1 VRAIPILTS
10 PVIFTGKPWLG
21 EGSAITSQNR
31 ACSPPWNHSIDR
43 ILNPQYLHD
52 IVKVVKQ
59 EAQRSGF
66 VERFASVLTESG
78 FPRMP
83 ARVFAALLAT
93 DSGRLTAA
101 ELAAR
106 LHVSPAAIS
115 GAVSYLVQVN
125 LASREAEP
133 GSRREHYRVHSET
146 WYEAIA
152 SKDQVLDRCERSLRE
167 GIEVVGR
174 ETAAGARIAETLAFF
189 EFIQTELPAML
200 ERWRARKAELGVA
213 NSKRATLAA
222 RAKRSHAA

>member
-1 VRAIPILTS
+1 MKVINRDKTRA
-10 PVIFTGKPWLG
+10 
-21 EGSAITSQNR
+21 
-31 ACSPPWNHSIDR
+31 
-43 ILNPQYLHD
+43 
-52 IVKVVKQ
+52 
-59 EAQRSGF
+59 GF
-66 VERFASVLTESG
+66 IERFASVLTQSG

-101 ELAAR
+101 QLAEL
-106 LHVSPAAIS
+106 LYVSPAAIS

-133 GSRREHYRVHSET
+133 GSRREHYRVHNET

-167 GIEVVGR
+167 GIDVVGR
-174 ETAAGARIAETLAFF
+174 DTAAGARIAETLAFF

-200 ERWRARKAELGVA
+200 ERWRARKAELSFFNVKRTTQTA
-213 NSKRATLAA
+213 RSKNERMAA
-222 RAKRSHAA
+222 AK

>member
-1 VRAIPILTS
+1 
-10 PVIFTGKPWLG
+10 
-21 EGSAITSQNR
+21 
-31 ACSPPWNHSIDR
+31 
-43 ILNPQYLHD
+43 
-52 IVKVVKQ
+52 VKVLNRDK
-59 EAQRSGF
+59 ARGGF
-66 VERFASVLTESG
+66 IERFASVLTESG

-83 ARVFAALLAT
+83 ARVFAALLAA

-101 ELAAR
+101 ELAAM

-133 GSRREHYRVHSET
+133 GSRRERYRVHSET

-167 GIEVVGR
+167 GIDVVGR
-174 ETAAGARIAETLAFF
+174 DTPAGGRIAETLAFF

-200 ERWRARKAELGVA
+200 DRWRARKAEFSFSNTKRPTVVA
-213 NSKRATLAA
+213 RSKRDRVAA
-222 RAKRSHAA
+222 AK

>member
-1 VRAIPILTS
+1 LLDT
-10 PVIFTGKPWLG
+10 FHQL
-21 EGSAITSQNR
+21 
-31 ACSPPWNHSIDR
+31 H
-43 ILNPQYLHD
+43 YLHD
-52 IVKVVKQ
+52 IVKILNRDKNH
-59 EAQRSGF
+59 SGF

-101 ELAAR
+101 ELAS
-106 LHVSPAAIS
+106 LLYVSPAAIS

-133 GSRREHYRVHSET
+133 GSRREHYRVHNET

-167 GIEVVGR
+167 GIDVVGR
-174 ETAAGARIAETLAFF
+174 NTAAGARIAETLAFF

-200 ERWRARKAELGVA
+200 ERWRARKAELSFSNAKRPFSVTR
-213 NSKRATLAA
+213 SKRDRAVAA
-222 RAKRSHAA
+222 E

>member
-1 VRAIPILTS
+1 MKVINRDKGRAAFI
-10 PVIFTGKPWLG
+10 
-21 EGSAITSQNR
+21 
-31 ACSPPWNHSIDR
+31 
-43 ILNPQYLHD
+43 
-52 IVKVVKQ
+52 
-59 EAQRSGF
+59 
-66 VERFASVLTESG
+66 ERFASVLTESG

-101 ELAAR
+101 ELAGL
-106 LHVSPAAIS
+106 LHVSAAAIS

-174 ETAAGARIAETLAFF
+174 DTAAGARIAETLAFF

-200 ERWRARKAELGVA
+200 ERWRARKAELSFS
-213 NSKRATLAA
+213 NT
-222 RAKRSHAA
+222 KRSTPMTRSKNDRMAVAK

>member
-1 VRAIPILTS
+1 V
-10 PVIFTGKPWLG
+10 
-21 EGSAITSQNR
+21 NR
-31 ACSPPWNHSIDR
+31 DKS
-43 ILNPQYLHD
+43 
-52 IVKVVKQ
+52 
-59 EAQRSGF
+59 RSGF
-66 VERFASVLTESG
+66 IERFASVLTESG

-101 ELAAR
+101 QLAAL

-125 LASREAEP
+125 LCSREAEP

-152 SKDQVLDRCERSLRE
+152 RKDQVLDRCERSLRD

-174 ETAAGARIAETLAFF
+174 DSPAGARIAETLAFF

-200 ERWRARKAELGVA
+200 DRWRARKAKLSSV
-213 NSKRATLAA
+213 N
-222 RAKRSHAA
+222 AKRSISVTRSKRERAVAAE